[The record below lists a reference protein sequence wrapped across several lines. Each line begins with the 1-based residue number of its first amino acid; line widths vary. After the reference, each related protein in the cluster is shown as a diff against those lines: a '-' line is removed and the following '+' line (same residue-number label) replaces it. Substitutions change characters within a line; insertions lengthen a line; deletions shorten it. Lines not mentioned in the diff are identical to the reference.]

1 MGARFLWLTT
11 VLALVAVLAV
21 GCGSE
26 SGPAESVT
34 SAARAPATQAVST
47 TAGSPESDSIGDS
60 FPWSGP
66 YATVPDPADTSVTE
80 PISGLGEY
88 ATAMR
93 ALKDEYTPRFAI
105 DMDSTDFTDF
115 LHAAVDDPMNATQAE
130 IDAWK
135 EFGDLVEGYASDLKD
150 IEPPEEL
157 SAAHAG
163 LATGWEMIAQ
173 YCDQSLQAI
182 QDKDS
187 SALLE
192 AEQTR
197 SDAEI
202 LMFAS
207 DETWPVGNA
216 IGFWPHPW
224 GD

>member
-1 MGARFLWLTT
+1 MSARLLRFTT
-11 VLALVAVLAV
+11 VLFLVAVLAV
-21 GCGSE
+21 ACGSE
-26 SGPAESVT
+26 SSSTHSPTNGT
-34 SAARAPATQAVST
+34 SPTMQAVST
-47 TAGSPESDSIGDS
+47 TAGESSGDNATGDS

-66 YATVPDPADTSVTE
+66 YATIPDPADTAVTE
-80 PISGLGEY
+80 PISGLEEY

-93 ALKDEYTPRFAI
+93 ALKDEYKPKFAI
-105 DMDSTDFTDF
+105 DSNNVGFMDF
-115 LHAAVDDPMNATQAE
+115 LRGVVADPMNATQEE

-135 EFGDLVEGYASDLKD
+135 EFGDLVDDYASDLKD

-163 LATGWEMIAQ
+163 LVRGWEMIAK

-187 SALLE
+187 SALAG
-192 AEQTR
+192 AERTR

-207 DETWPVGNA
+207 DETWPVNNA

-224 GD
+224 GE